1 MARNRPAEERGSGSG
16 TRASK
21 IGALLILLL
30 SGCLMPAAQYEGA
43 LAPVVLVS
51 EEERRV
57 SVLAAGE
64 WRDTGVGMRPG
75 ETYEIVAEGKWQAG
89 PHCNP
94 TDANGFG
101 EETLLCFRSPL
112 AMGPVPHANFSTL
125 IGKVGV
131 MGTPFVVGS
140 RLALTAP
147 ADGNLFLRMNDAPGF
162 LGDNTGQLDAT
173 VRRPRQR
180 AIVTAAAPPE
190 PRKIAPAPAPT
201 SAAVRPVP
209 APPAADVSKLDFGR
223 FYALVIGN
231 DNYAHLP
238 KLKTAVA
245 DAKAVANT
253 LTADYGFAVTTLLDA
268 TRSQI
273 IDTLDEYR
281 ETLRENDN
289 LLIYYAGHGWLDE
302 DAQRGYWL
310 PVDSHSSRRSNWL
323 ENTTVT
329 DTLKT
334 LRAKHVM
341 VVADSCYSGMLTRSA
356 IVGPRDADYLG
367 RMAKKRARVALTSGG
382 REPVADTVGAGH
394 SPFAQ
399 AFLDALKQNSGVMDG
414 TTLFSQMRRPVML
427 AANQTPEYADVR
439 GAGHDGGDFLFVR
452 KR

>member
-1 MARNRPAEERGSGSG
+1 MARNHPTEERESDRGR
-16 TRASK
+16 RASV
-21 IGALLILLL
+21 IGALLLFLPL
-30 SGCLMPAAQYEGA
+30 SGCAMSAAQYETA
-43 LAPVVLVS
+43 LAPVVLAS
-51 EEERRV
+51 EEERKL
-57 SVLAAGE
+57 SILAAGD

-75 ETYEIVAEGKWQAG
+75 EAFEIVAEGKWQAG
-89 PHCNP
+89 PQCNP
-94 TDANGFG
+94 TDASGFG
-101 EETLLCFRSPL
+101 EETILCFRSPL
-112 AMGPVPHANFSTL
+112 FMGPLPHANFSTL

-131 MGTPFVVGS
+131 LGTPFVVGS
-140 RLALTAP
+140 KLSLSAP
-147 ADGNLFLRMNDAPGF
+147 ADGSLFLRMNDVTEF
-162 LGDNTGQLDAT
+162 LGDNTGQMDVT

-180 AIVTAAAPPE
+180 TIVTAAPPE
-190 PRKIAPAPAPT
+190 PRKAAPA
-201 SAAVRPVP
+201 AAVARPVP
-209 APPAADVSKLDFGR
+209 APPAVDLSKLDFGR

-245 DAKAVANT
+245 DARAVADILAT
-253 LTADYGFAVTTLLDA
+253 DYDFAVTTLIDA
-268 TRSQI
+268 SRSQI
-273 IDTLDEYR
+273 VDTLDEFR

-310 PVDSHSSRRSNWL
+310 PVDSHSSRRPNWL
-323 ENTTVT
+323 ENTTIT

-341 VVADSCYSGMLTRSA
+341 VVADSCYAGTLTRSA
-356 IVGPRDADYLG
+356 VVGRRDVDYLE

-382 REPVADTVGAGH
+382 REPVADTVGSGH

-399 AFLDALKQNSGVMDG
+399 AFLNALKQNSGVMDG
-414 TTLFSQMRRPVML
+414 TALFTHMRRPVML

-439 GAGHDGGDFLFVR
+439 NAGHDGGDFLFVR

>member
-1 MARNRPAEERGSGSG
+1 MARNRTTEERGSGSG

-30 SGCLMPAAQYEGA
+30 SGCLMPAAQYEAA

-51 EEERRV
+51 EEERRL
-57 SVLAAGE
+57 SVLAAGD

-75 ETYEIVAEGKWQAG
+75 ETYEVVAEGKWQAG
-89 PHCNP
+89 PHCNA

-101 EETLLCFRSPL
+101 EETILCFRSPL
-112 AMGPVPHANFSTL
+112 VMVPVQHANFSTL
-125 IGKVGV
+125 IGKVGIL
-131 MGTPFVVGS
+131 GTPFVVGS
-140 RLALTAP
+140 KLALTAP
-147 ADGNLFLRMNDAPGF
+147 AEGTLFLRMNDAPGF
-162 LGDNTGQLDAT
+162 LGDNTGQLEVA
-173 VRRPRQR
+173 VRRQRQR
-180 AIVTAAAPPE
+180 TIVTAAAPPE
-190 PRKIAPAPAPT
+190 PRQAAPAPAPT
-201 SAAVRPVP
+201 AARLVP
-209 APPAADVSKLDFGR
+209 PPRAADVSKLDFGR

-245 DAKAVANT
+245 DARAVANT
-253 LTADYGFAVTTLLDA
+253 LTTDYGFAVTTLLDA

-273 IDTLDEYR
+273 VDTLDEFR

-341 VVADSCYSGMLTRSA
+341 VVADSCYSGTLTRSA
-356 IVGPRDADYLG
+356 VVGPRDADYLA
-367 RMAKKRARVALTSGG
+367 RIAKKRARVALTSGG
-382 REPVADTVGAGH
+382 REPVADTVGSGH

-399 AFLDALKQNSGVMDG
+399 AFLETLKQNPGVMDG
-414 TTLFSQMRRPVML
+414 TTLFSHMRRPVML
-427 AANQTPEYADVR
+427 AANQTPEYTDVR
-439 GAGHDGGDFLFVR
+439 NAGHDGGDFLFVR

>member
-1 MARNRPAEERGSGSG
+1 
-16 TRASK
+16 
-21 IGALLILLL
+21 
-30 SGCLMPAAQYEGA
+30 MPAAQYETA
-43 LAPVVLVS
+43 LAPVVLAS
-51 EEERRV
+51 EDERKL

-64 WRDTGVGMRPG
+64 WRDTGITMHPG
-75 ETYEIVAEGKWQAG
+75 ESYEIVAEGRWQAG
-89 PHCNP
+89 PQCNP

-101 EETLLCFRSPL
+101 EETILCFRSPL

-125 IGKVGV
+125 IGRVGV
-131 MGTPFVVGS
+131 LGTPFVVGAK
-140 RLALTAP
+140 LALTAP
-147 ADGNLFLRMNDAPGF
+147 ADGNLFLRMNDIPGF
-162 LGDNTGQLDAT
+162 LGDNTGQMEVT
-173 VRRPRQR
+173 IRRPRPR
-180 AIVTAAAPPE
+180 TVVAAIAPPE
-190 PRKIAPAPAPT
+190 SRKAAPAPAPPPT
-201 SAAVRPVP
+201 AVVARP
-209 APPAADVSKLDFGR
+209 APVATVDFPKLDFGR

-231 DNYAHLP
+231 NTYAHLP

-245 DAKAVANT
+245 DAKAVARA
-253 LTADYGFAVTTLLDA
+253 LEADYGFAVTTLIDA
-268 TRSQI
+268 TRAQI
-273 IDTLDEYR
+273 VDTLDEFR

-310 PVDSHSSRRSNWL
+310 PVDSHVSRRSNWL

-341 VVADSCYSGMLTRSA
+341 VVADSCYSGTLTRSA
-356 IVGPRDADYLG
+356 VIGPRDADYLD
-367 RMAKKRARVALTSGG
+367 RMTKKRARVALTSGG
-382 REPVADTVGAGH
+382 REPVADTVGSGH

-399 AFLDALKQNSGVMDG
+399 AFLEALKQNSGVMDG
-414 TTLFSQMRRPVML
+414 TALFSQMRRPVML